1 MAYFIALGLLSLA
14 GIIGTVWLMRTDGYR
29 RIPTDPTRIPAAARR
44 ESSARAASTSTASRD
59 EAKPLPSPAAET
71 SRAARPARPAG
82 AH

>member
-14 GIIGTVWLMRTDGYR
+14 GIIGTVWLMRTDGYG
-29 RIPTDPTRIPAAARR
+29 RIPTDPTRIPAAAQR
-44 ESSARAASTSTASRD
+44 ESAASASTASRD
-59 EAKPLPSPAAET
+59 EAKPLPSPAVET

>member
-14 GIIGTVWLMRTDGYR
+14 GIIGTVWLMRTDGYG

-44 ESSARAASTSTASRD
+44 ESAASASTASRD
-59 EAKPLPSPAAET
+59 EAKPLPSPAVET

>member
-1 MAYFIALGLLSLA
+1 MAYFIALGFLSLA
-14 GIIGTVWLMRTDGYR
+14 GIIGTVWLMRTDGYG
-29 RIPTDPTRIPAAARR
+29 RIPTDPTRIPAAAPR
-44 ESSARAASTSTASRD
+44 ESAASASTASRD